1 MTRKAEIMGYFI
13 VLLIIFAILII
24 AGIKTRIELLRQI
37 KIINKKIDNN
47 RIKYY
52 KLLNEVHELDTKIS
66 IMELGDDIKFMTD
79 IMEDENDNN

>member
-1 MTRKAEIMGYFI
+1 MGYFI
-13 VLLIIFAILII
+13 ILLIIFAVLII

-37 KIINKKIDNN
+37 KMINKKIDNN

-66 IMELGDDIKFMTD
+66 IMELGDGIEFMTD

>member
-1 MTRKAEIMGYFI
+1 MGYFI
-13 VLLIIFAILII
+13 VLLIIFGVLLI
-24 AGIKTRIELLRQI
+24 AGIKTRLELLRQI

-47 RIKYY
+47 RIKYC

-66 IMELGDDIKFMTD
+66 IMELGDDINFMTD

>member
-1 MTRKAEIMGYFI
+1 MGYFI

>member
-1 MTRKAEIMGYFI
+1 MMGYFI
-13 VLLIIFAILII
+13 VLLIIFMILIA
-24 AGIKTRIELLRQI
+24 AGVKTRIELLRQI

-66 IMELGDDIKFMTD
+66 IMELGDNIEFMTD
-79 IMEDENDNN
+79 IMEDEDDNN

>member
-1 MTRKAEIMGYFI
+1 MGYFI

-37 KIINKKIDNN
+37 KMINKKIDNN

>member
-1 MTRKAEIMGYFI
+1 MMCYFI
-13 VLLIIFAILII
+13 VLLIIFMILIV
-24 AGIKTRIELLRQI
+24 AGVKTRLELLKQM
-37 KIINKKIDNN
+37 KIVNKKIDDN
-47 RIKYY
+47 RIRYC